1 MDIFGENFTLDGVS
15 EESVHLGD
23 QFSLDSRK
31 WS

>member
-1 MDIFGENFTLDGVS
+1 MDIFGENFTLDGVL

-23 QFSLDSRK
+23 QFSVDSRK